1 MRRSHALEELSALG
15 LEGEFV
21 QGLLTGDQELDEL
34 YSQKKNLFL
43 AKRSLTPGEI
53 ATYAGHR
60 KIWKRIVDDGCECAL
75 VFEDDFGVI
84 DRERFAKSV
93 RDCLDNMG
101 NWDIIKF
108 FDFKPKRVMKRR
120 KLGETDLVAYKYPAS
135 GAVAYLITGKAAQ
148 RLLGRSRIFRPIDE
162 DFSWPWEFRLR
173 IWSVCPNLVQEVSY
187 RLGGSHL
194 EQTRITNKSG
204 RNVARRIWANVLQ
217 SWKLTRSYIF
227 LLAGR

>member
-120 KLGETDLVAYKYPAS
+120 KLGETDLVENIPPNRR
-135 GAVAYLITGKAAQ
+135 GFFLAVGV
-148 RLLGRSRIFRPIDE
+148 SP
-162 DFSWPWEFRLR
+162 S
-173 IWSVCPNLVQEVSY
+173 NLVGMSES
-187 RLGGSHL
+187 RAGGQL
-194 EQTRITNKSG
+194 Q
-204 RNVARRIWANVLQ
+204 ARR
-217 SWKLTRSYIF
+217 
-227 LLAGR
+227 LAS